1 MPKGLSQTSAPLVIS
16 FSVGETVVNTFNQNQ
31 IDVQLNVLDREVMVV
46 TGVDIDVL
54 PPDAIAGSNTR
65 CRASVS
71 TTSRS
76 SIGDIADTNVLASAR
91 DDIRSAGYLDG
102 GVGFSTKFGETPA
115 IGMQYLNI
123 IATNNF
129 FCQIEGANNT
139 GTTAMTGRVYCY
151 RAVADAATFAAL
163 VQSELLSA

>member
-16 FSVGETVVNTFNQNQ
+16 FQVGESLVNTFTQSQ

-54 PPDAIAGSNTR
+54 PPDGVPGVNTR
-65 CRASVS
+65 VRASVS
-71 TTSRS
+71 TTSRTTV
-76 SIGDIADTNVLASAR
+76 GDIADTNVLASAR
-91 DDIRSAGYLDG
+91 DDIRSANYLDS
-102 GVGFSTKFGETPA
+102 GVPFSTKFGETPA
-115 IGMQYLNI
+115 IGMAYLNI

-129 FCQIEGANNT
+129 FAQIEGNNNIGAT
-139 GTTAMTGRVYCY
+139 GMTGRVYCY